1 MEIYDHP
8 INYRE
13 SAFVMSSIVN
23 RMRCGD
29 EVDDDL
35 TEYFNSEF
43 GVSSLTYIDNQ
54 NHLQYRIA
62 LREDTITHNIRDM
75 IVDVEDNR
83 FNAINCT
90 KRPIRTL
97 KYAY

>member
-1 MEIYDHP
+1 MKIYDHP
-8 INYRE
+8 IHYRE
-13 SAFVMSSIVN
+13 NMFIMSDIVN

-29 EVDDDL
+29 EVEDDL

-54 NHLQYRIA
+54 NHLQYRVY
-62 LREDTITHNIRDM
+62 LREDMTTKDVKDM

-83 FNAINCT
+83 FNGINCM
-90 KRPIRTL
+90 KRPAKSF

>member
-1 MEIYDHP
+1 
-8 INYRE
+8 
-13 SAFVMSSIVN
+13 
-23 RMRCGD
+23 MRCGD
-29 EVDDDL
+29 EVEDDL

-54 NHLQYRIA
+54 NHLQYRVY
-62 LREDTITHNIRDM
+62 LREDMTTKDVKDM

-83 FNAINCT
+83 FNGINCM
-90 KRPIRTL
+90 KRPAKSF